1 MSEHREIAL
10 QEPEGDPIPNPGL
23 PAHVERP
30 TDVDEALGTRAERQ
44 VATLFGVATLLS
56 VAFCVVYFAVEP
68 DEFFLGMGLQNM
80 LLGLTLGLAL
90 LFIGLPVLIAL
101 VLMATPLHDATRLAP
116 RHDARVVANRAWLEA
131 PVPAQPVRRR
141 AASAASRP
149 DQGERV
155 PDVIFETRSSVRR
168 GPHDPRGRA
177 SEPRRARVV
186 PAATVESNPAARHVQ
201 SP

>member
-1 MSEHREIAL
+1 MAIAVVVAMVISRCAWHPFFCGYPRPL
-10 QEPEGDPIPNPGL
+10 RVVSWRGARIAFADTICRSCAARVRIEGLWAPSPPPPVWPGS
-23 PAHVERP
+23 AH
-30 TDVDEALGTRAERQ
+30 T
-44 VATLFGVATLLS
+44 
-56 VAFCVVYFAVEP
+56 
-68 DEFFLGMGLQNM
+68 
-80 LLGLTLGLAL
+80 AL